1 MRDFQHFD
9 LTRHNTFGIAA
20 ICDRFVEIESEEEA
34 SLFFASL
41 PQAER
46 DRLLIIGGGSNLLFT
61 GDYHGTVVRSAIRG
75 IDAIEDGDT
84 ILLRCGSG
92 EQWDDVV
99 DLCVKNNWY
108 GAENLSLIPGDVG
121 ASAVQNIGA
130 YGAEVKD
137 LIASI
142 EAVDTTNG
150 KQNVILNK
158 DCDYG
163 YRSSRFKR
171 DWKNCFF
178 ITSVTYRLSK
188 IFQPNLD
195 YGNLR
200 QQLQAQ
206 GIDNPTAAQ
215 LRQTVINVRREKLP
229 DPQVL
234 GNAGSFFVNPVVER
248 EKYLQ
253 LAALY
258 PNMPHYTI
266 DEEHEKIPA
275 GWMIEQCGW
284 KGRSLG
290 NAAVHHR
297 QALVLVNKSGAT
309 GAEVLALCEKI
320 REEVYQKF
328 GITIYPEVN
337 VV

>member
-1 MRDFQHFD
+1 MRDFQNFD
-9 LTRHNTFGIAA
+9 LTRHNTFGITA
-20 ICDRFVEIESEEEA
+20 ICDRFVEIESEEDA
-34 SLFFASL
+34 CLFFSSL

-46 DRLLIIGGGSNLLFT
+46 NHLLIIGGGSNLLFT
-61 GDYHGTVVRSAIRG
+61 DDYRGTVVRSAIRG
-75 IDAIEDGDT
+75 MEAVEDGDT
-84 ILLRCGSG
+84 VLLRCGSG
-92 EQWDDVV
+92 ELWDDVV
-99 DLCVKNNWY
+99 DLCVTNNWY

-137 LIASI
+137 LIVSI

-150 KQNVILNK
+150 KPHVIFNK

-178 ITSVTYRLSK
+178 ITHVTYRLSK

-200 QQLQAQ
+200 QQLQTE

-215 LRQTVINVRREKLP
+215 LRQTVIDVRQEKLP

-253 LAALY
+253 LAAQY

-290 NAAVHHR
+290 HAAVHHR
-297 QALVLVNKSGAT
+297 QALVLVNKGGAT
-309 GAEVLALCEKI
+309 GAEVLSLCEKI

-328 GITIYPEVN
+328 GITIFPEVN